1 MNKKFSKT
9 NKTYRVALYKSK
21 LITEHEIN
29 FIHDICKNLSSDFGN
44 VELIIHE
51 QGINPSITNDFNL
64 LLCIHDDDVLNAVRE
79 FSLCPLILC
88 IELPGDHSFF
98 SQITLNQLKS
108 GLENF
113 LKNDFVLD
121 SRALIHLSL
130 DNDTFFSLND
140 VHITSSTVNRR
151 IRYDIKVDNESLY
164 TEGDSANAILI
175 STPTGSTA
183 MSFNLGGAIIH
194 PQAPVFQI
202 LSIASRN
209 ITTKHQIIPENSI
222 VEIDIIES
230 ILPLVINID
239 NYQVKT
245 NCKKISIKKASSN
258 VSFIKF
264 SDKFRD
270 MHPQSKL
277 ESKLSFEDTHSLTS
291 TAKFVLH
298 VLQRENKSLTI
309 NELIKITHIQNQKTL
324 RSSLNLLMEKGF
336 IKRRENLIDMREHLY
351 YYSSIEYE

>member
-1 MNKKFSKT
+1 MNKKTSKT
-9 NKTYRVALYKSK
+9 IKNYCVALYKSK
-21 LITEHEIN
+21 LITDHEIT
-29 FIHDICKNLSSDFGN
+29 FIKEIFKDLSNDFEN
-44 VELIIHE
+44 IDLIIYE
-51 QGINPSITNDFNL
+51 PEISPTNTNEFNL

-88 IELPGDHSFF
+88 IELPGDHSYF

-108 GLENF
+108 GLVNF

-121 SRALIHLSL
+121 SRNLIQLSL
-130 DNDTFFSLND
+130 DDDTYYSLND

-151 IRYDIKVDNESLY
+151 IRYDIRVDNESLY

-209 ITTKHQIIPENSI
+209 ITTKHQIIPENSSI
-222 VEIDIIES
+222 EIDIIES
-230 ILPLVINID
+230 VLPLVINID

-245 NCKKISIKKASSN
+245 NCKKVFIKKASSH

-264 SDKFRD
+264 SDKFSD
-270 MHPQSKL
+270 MHPQNKL

-298 VLQRENKSLTI
+298 VLQRENKSITI

-324 RSSLNLLMEKGF
+324 RSSLNLLMDKGF
-336 IKRRENLIDMREHLY
+336 IKRRENLVDMREHLY
-351 YYSSIEYE
+351 YYSPIDYE